1 MYLLK
6 LHKLY
11 SWMVFGWLF
20 FTFSVIPI
28 IKPLKGYWLDEFY
41 DLKLRIAQR
50 NQARFTKNF
59 FRIGPGSIS
68 GSLAC

>member
-59 FRIGPGSIS
+59 FGIGPGSIS

>member
-1 MYLLK
+1 
-6 LHKLY
+6 
-11 SWMVFGWLF
+11 MVFGWLF

-50 NQARFTKNF
+50 NQARFDKKIF
-59 FRIGPGSIS
+59 LE
-68 GSLAC
+68 LAGIDLGFPRMLA